1 MRKFLWFTVLVIL
14 VVFAAASF
22 AVAYQITILGN
33 LDKAPGELPRDS
45 MFLIDI
51 GNHAMSEEAW
61 LQMLSEQKIES
72 IILPSQKDWEAKSQ
86 ALKELAR
93 NLKIVVTNPSENIK
107 QDFFLPW
114 HTITYNYHKI
124 VLLNF
129 WEDGSPP
136 DLEAL
141 NAFLKKEN
149 PDQIAIVSDKVLVEK
164 LLEGLSEW
172 KARTSVIIREESPQ
186 PLIDT
191 LEVKEKPVFLF
202 FYSSRCP
209 VCRKIKNEITPPV
222 FAKYQDQ
229 IKVVYFDY
237 VIESNY
243 RKLVELEEY
252 WQVEDKTS
260 VEIFSEVGYLAS
272 EDLDT
277 YPQRL
282 EEFIKKTLEGRL
294 PPGQEKPIRQSIRTS
309 KLEEY
314 LFSRLKGATFWV
326 IAGAGLLDGLNPC
339 AFATIVFMVN
349 LLFLL
354 GHERRRVFEVGI
366 TYSVSVYVTYFLLG
380 LFFFEI
386 WQHLGRYHIISQVAY
401 GVMAA
406 LLFLFAFLSIKDAIQ
421 YKKERRE
428 TGFTLGLP
436 KSWRLK
442 INQYLKQSFAER
454 RLIIAALLSGVVV
467 SFLEAGCTGQIYF
480 PIIMLIH
487 SETVYRIRAIFYLL
501 LYNAFFII
509 PLFAVFLSVYFG
521 SRSKKIVEFGRK
533 NILFS
538 KIALAALFIVLGILL
553 LEGAI
558 Y

>member
-1 MRKFLWFTVLVIL
+1 MKKIFWGTIVVTSAIF
-14 VVFAAASF
+14 VFAPF
-22 AVAYQITILGN
+22 AVAYQIAILGN
-33 LDKAPGELPRDS
+33 LDKPPGELPQDS
-45 MFLIDI
+45 MLLVDT
-51 GNHAMSEEAW
+51 GNHSLSEEAW
-61 LQMLSEQKIES
+61 LQMLSAASTKS
-72 IILPSQKDWEAKSQ
+72 IILPSQEDWKTKNQ
-86 ALKELAR
+86 ALKKLAK
-93 NLKIVVTNPSENIK
+93 NSSIVVTNPPQDLK
-107 QDFFLPW
+107 QDFLLPW
-114 HTITYNYHKI
+114 YVFTHNYHKVI
-124 VLLNF
+124 LLNF
-129 WEDGSPP
+129 WEEGSTP
-136 DLEAL
+136 DLEAIGT
-141 NAFLKKEN
+141 FLKKEN
-149 PDQIAIVSDKVLVEK
+149 PDQIIIVSGK
-164 LLEGLSEW
+164 GLSENLLKGLPDW
-172 KARTSVIIREESPQ
+172 EKRISMILREEISQ
-186 PLIDT
+186 PLFKT
-191 LEVKEKPVFLF
+191 LEVKEKPVLLF

-252 WQVEDKTS
+252 WQVENKTS

-272 EDLDT
+272 EELDT
-277 YPQRL
+277 YPQEL
-282 EEFIKKTLEGRL
+282 EELIKKTLEGRVS
-294 PPGQEKPIRQSIRTS
+294 PGIEQTTHKS

-314 LFSRLKGATFWV
+314 LFSRLKEATFWV

-354 GHERRRVFEVGI
+354 GHERKRIFEVGI
-366 TYSVSVYVTYFLLG
+366 TYSIAVYVTYFLLG
-380 LFFFEI
+380 FFFFEI
-386 WQHLGRYHIISQVAY
+386 WQHLGKYHIISQIAY
-401 GVMAA
+401 GIMAA
-406 LLFLFAFLSIKDAIQ
+406 LLFLFASLSIKDAIQ
-421 YKKERRE
+421 YKKERKE
-428 TGFTLGLP
+428 TGFILGLP
-436 KSWRLK
+436 KGWRVK

-487 SETVYRIRAIFYLL
+487 SETAYRIRAIFYLL
-501 LYNAFFII
+501 LYNAFFIV

-538 KIALAALFIVLGILL
+538 KIALAVLFIILGILL
-553 LEGAI
+553 LEGALH
-558 Y
+558 

>member
-1 MRKFLWFTVLVIL
+1 MKRIFWGTIAAAFTIL
-14 VVFAAASF
+14 VFAQFAAA
-22 AVAYQITILGN
+22 YQIAILGN
-33 LDKAPGELPRDS
+33 LDKPPGELPQDS
-45 MFLIDI
+45 VLLVDT
-51 GNHAMSEEAW
+51 GNHSLSEEAW
-61 LQMLSEQKIES
+61 LQMLSTQDTKS
-72 IILPSQKDWEAKSQ
+72 VLLPSSKDWETKSQ
-86 ALKELAR
+86 IIKELAK
-93 NLKIVVTNPSENIK
+93 NSSIVVTNPPKNLK
-107 QDFFLPW
+107 QDFPLPW
-114 HTITYNYHKI
+114 YVFTYNYHKAI
-124 VLLNF
+124 LLNF
-129 WEDGSPP
+129 WEEGSEP
-136 DLEAL
+136 DLKEIDD
-141 NAFLKKEN
+141 FLKREN
-149 PDQIAIVSDKVLVEK
+149 PDQIIIISGKKFSEN
-164 LLEGLSEW
+164 LLKGLSDWE
-172 KARTSVIIREESPQ
+172 KQISMILREEISR
-186 PLIDT
+186 PLLKT

-209 VCRKIKNEITPPV
+209 VCRKIKNEITPPI

-252 WQVEDKTS
+252 WQVEEKTS
-260 VEIFSEVGYLAS
+260 VEIFSDAGYLAS
-272 EDLDT
+272 ENPDT
-277 YPQRL
+277 YPQEL
-282 EEFIKKTLEGRL
+282 EEFIKKTLEGSV
-294 PPGQEKPIRQSIRTS
+294 PPGIEQTTRKS

-314 LFSRLKGATFWV
+314 LFSRLKEATFWV

-354 GHERRRVFEVGI
+354 GHERKRIFEVGI
-366 TYSVSVYVTYFLLG
+366 TYSIAVYVTYFLLG
-380 LFFFEI
+380 FFFFEI
-386 WQHLGRYHIISQVAY
+386 WQHLGKYHIISQIAY
-401 GVMAA
+401 GIMAA

-428 TGFTLGLP
+428 TGFVLGLP
-436 KSWRLK
+436 KSWRVK

-487 SETVYRIRAIFYLL
+487 SETAYRIRAVFYLL

-538 KIALAALFIVLGILL
+538 KIALAALFIILGILL

>member
-1 MRKFLWFTVLVIL
+1 VKKLFGFTIIL
-14 VVFAAASF
+14 VLLVFIVASF
-22 AVAYQITILGN
+22 AAAYQITILGN
-33 LDKAPGELPRDS
+33 LDKPPEELPRDS
-45 MFLIDI
+45 AFLIDT
-51 GNHAMSEEAW
+51 GNHAMSEKAW

-72 IILPSQKDWEAKSQ
+72 VVLPSQKDWEKRSQ
-86 ALKELAR
+86 TLEKLAQD
-93 NLKIVVTNPSENIK
+93 LKIVVTNPPENIK

-114 HTITYNYHKI
+114 YVVTHNYHKT

-129 WEDGSPP
+129 WENGSLP
-136 DLEAL
+136 DSEAL

-149 PDQIAIVSDKVLVEK
+149 PDRVVVVSDKALVEK
-164 LLEGLSEW
+164 LLEELSEW
-172 KARTSVIIREESPQ
+172 RDRTSVIVREESPQ

-252 WQVEDKTS
+252 WRVEDKTS
-260 VEIFSEVGYLAS
+260 VEIFSEIGYLAS
-272 EDLDT
+272 EDLDS
-277 YPQRL
+277 YPQKL
-282 EEFIKKTLEGRL
+282 EEFIKKTLEGHF
-294 PPGQEKPIRQSIRTS
+294 PPGQEKPIQQVTRTS

-354 GHERRRVFEVGI
+354 GHERRRIFEVGI
-366 TYSVSVYVTYFLLG
+366 TYSISVYVTYFLLG

-386 WQHLGRYHIISQVAY
+386 WQHLGKYHIISQVAY

-406 LLFLFAFLSIKDAIQ
+406 LLFLFASLSIKDAIQ

-487 SETVYRIRAIFYLL
+487 SETAYRIRAIFYLL

-521 SRSKKIVEFGRK
+521 SRSKKIVEFGRR